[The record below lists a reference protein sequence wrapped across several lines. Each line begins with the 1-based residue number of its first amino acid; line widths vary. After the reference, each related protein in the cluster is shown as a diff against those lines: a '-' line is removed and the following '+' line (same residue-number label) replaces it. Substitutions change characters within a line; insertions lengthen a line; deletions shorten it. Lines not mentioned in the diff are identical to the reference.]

1 MTFVLQQKP
10 TFTAPVAF
18 SIPADGGKT
27 QKVAFS
33 VVFKMLSASEYKEL
47 NSRIALSNA
56 NHAAL
61 VEKLVAEQKERAG
74 APLTAI
80 PQPECT
86 DRDTIDIVLAG
97 FGPDLL
103 DEDKTPLEFNQ
114 VNLDRLLE
122 IHGCAGAI
130 VSSFFKHYAEQPA
143 KN

>member
-33 VVFKMLSASEYKEL
+33 VVFRMLPASEYKEL

-56 NHAAL
+56 NHTAL
-61 VEKLVAEQKERAG
+61 VEKLVAEQKERSG

-80 PQPECT
+80 PLPECT
-86 DRDTIDIVLAG
+86 DRDTIDTVLVG
-97 FGPDLL
+97 FGTDLL
-103 DEDKTPLEFNQ
+103 DEDKTSLEFNEA
-114 VNLDRLLE
+114 NLDRLLE
-122 IHGCAGAI
+122 VNGCAQAI
-130 VSSFFKHYAEQPA
+130 VSSFFKYYAEQPA